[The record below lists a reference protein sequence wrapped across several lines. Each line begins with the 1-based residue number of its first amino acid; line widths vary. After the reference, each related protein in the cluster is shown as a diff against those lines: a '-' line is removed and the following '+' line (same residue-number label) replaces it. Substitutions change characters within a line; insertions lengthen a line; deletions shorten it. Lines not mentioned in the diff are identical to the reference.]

1 MMGAGMNSTC
11 LVRIGLEQVSAV
23 WFDAGDRTPTR
34 KAGVPLADGTAPGV
48 AASLDEA
55 LSAVAPKPGRMLFGF
70 DLSRLAAVHVR
81 VAIADPY
88 LRAAL
93 MKFVKLPK
101 AGADRALLIS
111 ERFSREHK
119 LEKAVYEVAASPVE
133 IAEASQ
139 TLLCCAIP
147 RRLIA
152 VVRDQLTARNL
163 YADFIAPELQFGLQG
178 ARGEAGGMMLIYPD
192 YATLALRNESGAL
205 VHVAALRRGGQPAGE
220 FADRLTKRLARY
232 SVLLH
237 AEEQPLTLEILADAG
252 EPQEIAQ
259 ALARGL
265 AGLPVALVDGRPDSA
280 KPQRGGVMKALKKL
294 AGRKPPEPEPFWQA
308 MLMGAP

>member
-1 MMGAGMNSTC
+1 MNATC

-23 WFDAGDRTPTR
+23 WFEPGGRAPAR
-34 KAGVPLADGTAPGV
+34 KADAPLAGETAQSV

-55 LSAVAPKPGRMLFGF
+55 LSAVAPRPGRMVFGF

-81 VAIADPY
+81 VAIADPH
-88 LRAAL
+88 LRSAL
-93 MKFVKLPK
+93 MKFLKLPK

-133 IAEASQ
+133 ISETQQ

-152 VVRDQLTARNL
+152 AVREQLAAHNL
-163 YADFIAPELQFGLQG
+163 YADFIAPELLFGLQG
-178 ARGEAGGMMLIYPD
+178 SGGEAGGVMLIYPD
-192 YATLALRNESGAL
+192 YATLALRNEFGAL
-205 VHVAALRRGGQPAGE
+205 VHVATLRRGRQSAGE
-220 FADRLTKRLARY
+220 FVERLTKRLARY
-232 SVLLH
+232 ILLLH
-237 AEEQPLTLEILADAG
+237 AEDHPLVLAALADGG

-259 ALARGL
+259 ALAHGL
-265 AGLPVALVDGRPDSA
+265 GSLPVNLVDGRPNSGE
-280 KPQRGGVMKALKKL
+280 PRRGGVISALKKL
-294 AGRKPPEPEPFWQA
+294 AGSKPQEPEPFWQA
-308 MLMGAP
+308 MVMGAP

>member
-1 MMGAGMNSTC
+1 MMGAGMNATC
-11 LVRIGLEQVSAV
+11 LVRIGLDEVSAV
-23 WFDAGDRTPTR
+23 WFEAGDRTPTR
-34 KAGVPLADGTAPGV
+34 KAGAPLADGTAPAV
-48 AASLDEA
+48 AAALGEA
-55 LSAVAPKPGRMLFGF
+55 LSAVVPKPGRMLFGF

-81 VAIADPY
+81 VAIADPH

-119 LEKAVYEVAASPVE
+119 LEKAVYEVAAAPVE

-152 VVRDQLTARNL
+152 AVRDQLAGHNL
-163 YADFIAPELQFGLQG
+163 YADLIAPELLFGLQG
-178 ARGEAGGMMLIYPD
+178 AKREAGGMMLIYPD
-192 YATLALRNESGAL
+192 YAALALRDASGAL
-205 VHVAALRRGGQPAGE
+205 VHMAALRRGGQSAGQFVE
-220 FADRLTKRLARY
+220 RLTKRLARY
-232 SVLLH
+232 ILLLH
-237 AEEQPLTLEILADAG
+237 TEGRPLTLEALADAG

-259 ALARGL
+259 ALAHGL
-265 AGLPVALVDGRPDSA
+265 GALPVTLVDGRPDSA
-280 KPQRGGVMKALKKL
+280 APRRGGVISALKKL
-294 AGRKPPEPEPFWQA
+294 AGGRPPEPEPFWQA